1 MSDTLTITGLVA
13 TTPKHVVTATGLSI
27 TSFRLASN
35 QRRFDRAKQE
45 WVDVDTNWYT
55 VTAFRQL
62 ATNVVHSLQKGQRI
76 VVTGRVRIRD
86 WANDEKKTSGTVIEI
101 DAEAIGHDLTW
112 GTSVFTRSAAA
123 VVAADA
129 VAPDAGLPGQS
140 DGAALAGE
148 SSTEGPDAGADDP
161 EATREREAAGLA
173 TPF

>member
-1 MSDTLTITGLVA
+1 MSDTLTLTGLVA
-13 TTPKHVVTATGLSI
+13 TTPKHLVTSAGLSI

-35 QRRFDRAKQE
+35 QRRYDRAKQE

-55 VTAFRQL
+55 ITAFRQL
-62 ATNVVHSLQKGQRI
+62 ANNVVHSLHKGQRI

-86 WANDEKKTSGTVIEI
+86 WSNEEKNTSGTTIEV

-123 VVAADA
+123 AVAADTGDRA
-129 VAPDAGLPGQS
+129 AEAGDETAATGTEATPDAEP
-140 DGAALAGE
+140 
-148 SSTEGPDAGADDP
+148 AD
-161 EATREREAAGLA
+161 EAAFEPQAAGIA

>member
-1 MSDTLTITGLVA
+1 MSDTLTLTGLVA
-13 TTPKHVVTATGLSI
+13 TTPKHLVTSAGLSI

-35 QRRFDRAKQE
+35 QRRYDRAKQE

-55 VTAFRQL
+55 ITAFRQL
-62 ATNVVHSLQKGQRI
+62 ATNVVHSLHKGQRI

-86 WANDEKKTSGTVIEI
+86 WSNEDKNTSGTTIEV

-123 VVAADA
+123 A
-129 VAPDAGLPGQS
+129 VAEDTAAQS
-140 DGAALAGE
+140 DATSDAA
-148 SSTEGPDAGADDP
+148 TTGPVGDVTGTDAAVTG
-161 EATREREAAGLA
+161 EAAHEPQAAGIA

>member
-1 MSDTLTITGLVA
+1 MSDTLTLTGLVA
-13 TTPKHVVTATGLSI
+13 TTPKHLVTSAGLSI

-35 QRRFDRAKQE
+35 QRRYDRAKQE

-55 VTAFRQL
+55 ITAFRQL
-62 ATNVVHSLQKGQRI
+62 ANNVVHSLHKGQRI

-86 WANDEKKTSGTVIEI
+86 WNNEEKKTSGTTIEV

-123 VVAADA
+123 AVAADA
-129 VAPDAGLPGQS
+129 AEQGQ
-140 DGAALAGE
+140 GVAGE
-148 SSTEGPDAGADDP
+148 GDAPASAADEASTDAVAVA
-161 EATREREAAGLA
+161 EASYEPQTAGIA

>member
-1 MSDTLTITGLVA
+1 MSDTLTLTGLVA
-13 TTPKHVVTATGLSI
+13 TTPKHLVTSAGLSI

-35 QRRFDRAKQE
+35 QRRYDRAKQE

-55 VTAFRQL
+55 ITAFRQL
-62 ATNVVHSLQKGQRI
+62 ANNVVHSLHKGQRI

-86 WANDEKKTSGTVIEI
+86 WSNEDKNTSGTTIEV

-123 VVAADA
+123 AVAADA
-129 VAPDAGLPGQS
+129 AGEGQGATGEGGEPAS
-140 DGAALAGE
+140 TADGAP
-148 SSTEGPDAGADDP
+148 TDA
-161 EATREREAAGLA
+161 EAAVETGYEPQTAGVA

>member
-1 MSDTLTITGLVA
+1 MSDTLTLTGLVA
-13 TTPKHVVTATGLSI
+13 TTPKHLVTSAGLSI

-35 QRRFDRAKQE
+35 QRRYDRAKQE

-55 VTAFRQL
+55 ITAFRQL
-62 ATNVVHSLQKGQRI
+62 ANNVVHSLHKGQRI

-86 WANDEKKTSGTVIEI
+86 WNNEEKQTSGTTIEV

-123 VVAADA
+123 AVAADA
-129 VAPDAGLPGQS
+129 AEQGQ
-140 DGAALAGE
+140 GVAGE
-148 SSTEGPDAGADDP
+148 GDASASAADEASTDAVAAA
-161 EATREREAAGLA
+161 EASYEPQTAGIA